1 MLCLKIFLRT
11 TKRNNSPHI
20 LTCFVLFDSKKP
32 NYLREYLKENTVF
45 KDDVP
50 GTLELKPYACL
61 TSKKV
66 AEIFTG
72 IRSGALILIVHM
84 LLGLE
89 IIVQSFIIVSMQLI
103 KLILSLSFFKV
114 RVSTLVPL

>member
-1 MLCLKIFLRT
+1 MD
-11 TKRNNSPHI
+11 H
-20 LTCFVLFDSKKP
+20 
-32 NYLREYLKENTVF
+32 
-45 KDDVP
+45 VP
-50 GTLELKPYACL
+50 GTLELKPYGCL

-89 IIVQSFIIVSMQLI
+89 IIVQSFVIVSMQLI

-114 RVSTLVPL
+114 RVSTLVRL